1 MASKTRL
8 STYCTKRPKHAANL
22 ATSRRVNTRLT
33 RPIGLFIDHDVQ
45 LSINSN
51 WSVYKTL
58 YYCLLYHKDYWNI
71 KGK

>member
-1 MASKTRL
+1 MASKTEL

-45 LSINSN
+45 LLK
-51 WSVYKTL
+51 YEF
-58 YYCLLYHKDYWNI
+58 
-71 KGK
+71 